1 MSKFNCGDFGMVL
14 EYHTK
19 CPITEQTL
27 KLYEKMPRRY
37 VISLN
42 AMIARNDYTISQKW
56 WVCKI
61 GNWDSRLWSISSNVA
76 EKFYYLHT

>member
-42 AMIARNDYTISQKW
+42 AMIARNDYTISQK
-56 WVCKI
+56 
-61 GNWDSRLWSISSNVA
+61 
-76 EKFYYLHT
+76 